1 LEAALHAGVETEL
14 AGAVERVAA
23 GITEGAGRRG
33 GKGRGVE
40 ETGAGVERLAGEF
53 GAHAGEAG
61 AGEHAKGGRG
71 EGQAAAGGDLGGE
84 GPAFIER
91 ALPAAEQRPAFDAD
105 TGRVLG
111 GGGEQVALVE
121 AGASALGIE

>member
-1 LEAALHAGVETEL
+1 AELRASHQRVPTGKGHVVEGVGGVEAEVGGDAVGHLEAALHAGVETEL

-71 EGQAAAGGDLGGE
+71 EGQA
-84 GPAFIER
+84 
-91 ALPAAEQRPAFDAD
+91 
-105 TGRVLG
+105 
-111 GGGEQVALVE
+111 
-121 AGASALGIE
+121 